1 MLTSFLNYKP
11 NAIGKN
17 VGQVYLVD
25 FLLLVGLESYST
37 GTASLK
43 KFGVT
48 LKEYLRA
55 AASDST
61 NFETFSPNLVYTPLA
76 ISKTEVSLLSSAM
89 WNQM

>member
-37 GTASLK
+37 GTASL
-43 KFGVT
+43 
-48 LKEYLRA
+48 
-55 AASDST
+55 
-61 NFETFSPNLVYTPLA
+61 
-76 ISKTEVSLLSSAM
+76 
-89 WNQM
+89 